1 MSKVSELK
9 EQIVKSRE
17 ELKNIFEG
25 ADENGKYTADQK
37 ESIAKANADLAD
49 MVEDLKIEESK
60 AANAKAL
67 EVENAPVNEMPVP
80 PVDEPKGFKT
90 MGEQLVDSDAY
101 KAYKEQ
107 GVKGIDS
114 KGDFSPYEYK
124 TTLNTTGYPPESLR
138 TPGILETALRDPD
151 SVIGLFDQIET
162 NQNAYVYLEETTFT
176 NNAGAVA
183 EAADISTS
191 NEGALAF
198 TERTESIRKMATFLP
213 VTDELLADVAG
224 VQGYVNSRLS
234 TMMKL
239 NMDNQLINGN
249 GTAPNLTG
257 VLNKSGINTFDYS
270 SYSGELGRLGQIY
283 QAITEIRKD
292 VFTEADSIVMHPSDW
307 YQIVTAVNDFA
318 GTSSAGYAAKN
329 PLFVVAGGF
338 GADAAP
344 RIWGLKVVPSTVIAE
359 GTALVGKFGGGEAA
373 HVVMRQGVDLAV
385 SDSHSDFFA
394 KNQLAIRL
402 TMRLGFP
409 IYRAESFCSITNF

>member
-1 MSKVSELK
+1 MSEVAKLK
-9 EQIVKSRE
+9 EQIAKSRE
-17 ELKNIFEG
+17 ELKAAFDSQE
-25 ADENGKYTADQK
+25 DGKYTAEAK
-37 ESIAKANADLAD
+37 EKIKGLNTELSGLVD
-49 MVEDLKIEESK
+49 DLKVEEAK
-60 AANAKAL
+60 VQNEKAL
-67 EVENAPVNEMPVP
+67 EVDKEPVNSIPNAMP
-80 PVDEPKGFKT
+80 EEKGPQSI
-90 MGEQLVDSDAY
+90 GEQFANSDAY
-101 KAYKEQ
+101 KAYTEK
-107 GVKGIDS
+107 GVKGVDS
-114 KGDFSPYEYK
+114 QAEFK

-138 TPGILETALRDPD
+138 APGILETALRNPD
-151 SVIGLFDQIET
+151 SVIGLFDQIQT

-183 EAADISTS
+183 ESTDISTS

-224 VQGYVNSRLS
+224 IQGYVNSRLS

-239 NMDNQLINGN
+239 NLDNQLINGS
-249 GTAPNLTG
+249 GSAPNLTG

-270 SYSGELGRLGQIY
+270 SYSGELAKLGQIY

-292 VFTEADSIVMHPSDW
+292 AFVEPDSIVMHPSDW
-307 YQIVTAVNDFA
+307 YEIVTAVSDFA

-344 RIWGLKVVPSTVIAE
+344 RIWGLKVVPSTVIAA
-359 GTALVGKFGGGEAA
+359 GTMLVGKFGGGDAA
-373 HVVMRQGVDLAV
+373 QVIMREGVDLAV

-402 TMRLGFP
+402 TMRLGFA
-409 IYRAESFCSITNF
+409 IYRPTAFCSITNV

>member
-1 MSKVSELK
+1 MSKVDNLR

-17 ELKNIFEG
+17 ELKSIFDG

-49 MVEDLKIEESK
+49 MVDELKIEETK
-60 AANAKAL
+60 VKNEKAL
-67 EVENAPVNEMPVP
+67 ELDNQPVNEMPVP
-80 PVDEPKGFKT
+80 PTEEKKSFKT
-90 MGEQLVDSDAY
+90 IGEQLAESDAY
-101 KAYKEQ
+101 KAYTEQ
-107 GVKGIDS
+107 GVKGVDS

-162 NQNAYVYLEETTFT
+162 QQNAYVYLEETTFT
-176 NNAGAVA
+176 NNAGSVA

-270 SYSGELGRLGQIY
+270 SYSGELARLGQIY

-292 VFTEADSIVMHPSDW
+292 SFTEADAIVMHPSDW
-307 YQIVTAVNDFA
+307 YQIVTSVTDITT
-318 GTSSAGYAAKN
+318 TSSGAAAKN

-409 IYRAESFCSITNF
+409 IYRATSFCSITNF

>member
-1 MSKVSELK
+1 MSKVDNLR

-17 ELKNIFEG
+17 ELKSIFEG

-37 ESIAKANADLAD
+37 ESIAKANADLAT
-49 MVEDLKIEESK
+49 MVDDLKIEESK
-60 AANAKAL
+60 AANEKAL
-67 EVENAPVNEMPVP
+67 EVENQPVNEMPVP
-80 PVDEPKGFKT
+80 PAEEAKGFKT
-90 MGEQLVDSDAY
+90 IGEQLTDSDAY
-101 KAYKEQ
+101 NAYVGQ
-107 GVKGIDS
+107 GVKGVDS

-176 NNAGAVA
+176 NNAGSVA

-239 NMDNQLINGN
+239 NMDNQLINGD
-249 GTAPNLTG
+249 GSAPNLTG
-257 VLNKSGINTFDYS
+257 ILNKSGINTFDYS
-270 SYSGELGRLGQIY
+270 SYSGSLARLGQIY

-292 VFTEADSIVMHPSDW
+292 SFTEADAIVMHPSDW
-307 YQIVTAVNDFA
+307 YQIVTSVTDVT
-318 GTSSAGYAAKN
+318 TSGSRN

-344 RIWGLKVVPSTVIAE
+344 KIWGLNVVPSTVIAE

-409 IYRAESFCSITNF
+409 IYRATSFCSITNI

>member
-1 MSKVSELK
+1 MSKVDNLK

-17 ELKNIFEG
+17 ELKSIFEG

-37 ESIAKANADLAD
+37 ESIAKANADLAGLVD
-49 MVEDLKIEESK
+49 DLKIEESRVK
-60 AANAKAL
+60 NEKAL
-67 EVENAPVNEMPVP
+67 EVENEPVNSIPNSMP
-80 PVDEPKGFKT
+80 EQKGPQT
-90 MGEQLVDSDAY
+90 IGEQFANTEAY
-101 KAYKEQ
+101 KAYVEK
-107 GVKGIDS
+107 GVKGVDS
-114 KGDFSPYEYK
+114 QAEFK

-138 TPGILETALRDPD
+138 APGILETALRNPD
-151 SVIGLFDQIET
+151 SVIGLFDQIQT

-183 EAADISTS
+183 ESTDISTS

-224 VQGYVNSRLS
+224 IQGYVNSRLS

-239 NMDNQLINGN
+239 NLDNQLINGN
-249 GTAPNLTG
+249 GSAPNLTG
-257 VLNKSGINTFDYS
+257 VLNKSGINTFAYG
-270 SYSGELGRLGQIY
+270 SYSGELRKLGQIY

-292 VFTEADSIVMHPSDW
+292 AFVEPDSIVMHPSDW
-307 YQIVTAVNDFA
+307 YDIVTSVSSVE
-318 GTSSAGYAAKN
+318 TSGSRN

-338 GADAAP
+338 GADVAP
-344 RIWGLKVVPSTVIAE
+344 KIWGLNVVPSTVIAE
-359 GTALVGKFGGGEAA
+359 GTMLVGKFGGGDAA
-373 HVVMRQGVDLAV
+373 QVILREGVDLAV

-402 TMRLGFP
+402 TMRLGFA
-409 IYRAESFCSITNF
+409 IYRPTAFCTITAM

>member
-1 MSKVSELK
+1 MSKVDNLK

-17 ELKNIFEG
+17 ELKSIFDG

-37 ESIAKANADLAD
+37 ESIAKANADLAG
-49 MVEDLKIEESK
+49 MVDDLKIEESK

-67 EVENAPVNEMPVP
+67 EIDSEPVNEMPVP
-80 PVDEPKGFKT
+80 PVEEAKAFKT
-90 MGEQLVDSDAY
+90 IGEQLTDSDAY
-101 KAYKEQ
+101 NAYKNQ
-107 GVKGIDS
+107 GVKGVDS
-114 KGDFSPYEYK
+114 KGNFSPYEYK

-176 NNAGAVA
+176 NNAGSVA

-249 GTAPNLTG
+249 GSAPNLTG
-257 VLNKSGINTFDYS
+257 ILNKSGINTFDYS
-270 SYSGELGRLGQIY
+270 GYSGELARLGQIY

-292 VFTEADSIVMHPSDW
+292 AFTEADAIVMHPSDW
-307 YQIVTAVNDFA
+307 YQIVTSVSDLT
-318 GTSSAGYAAKN
+318 TSGSKN

-344 RIWGLKVVPSTVIAE
+344 KIWGLNVVPSTVIAE